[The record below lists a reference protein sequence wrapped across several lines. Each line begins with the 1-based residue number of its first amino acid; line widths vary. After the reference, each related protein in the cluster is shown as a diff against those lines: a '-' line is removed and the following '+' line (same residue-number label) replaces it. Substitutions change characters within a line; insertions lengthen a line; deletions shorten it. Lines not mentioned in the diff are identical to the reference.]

1 MHGLW
6 YVPGD
11 APEEQAF
18 CEKAEMCK
26 TLIMTSKTPPPSQ
39 QFVFEWYELYYTNC
53 YEEEGLLKTYTL
65 F

>member
-18 CEKAEMCK
+18 CEKAVVFLPAIHYFLILLIVNILNWFK
-26 TLIMTSKTPPPSQ
+26 TENIRLRLRRVDQSS
-39 QFVFEWYELYYTNC
+39 VA
-53 YEEEGLLKTYTL
+53 
-65 F
+65 